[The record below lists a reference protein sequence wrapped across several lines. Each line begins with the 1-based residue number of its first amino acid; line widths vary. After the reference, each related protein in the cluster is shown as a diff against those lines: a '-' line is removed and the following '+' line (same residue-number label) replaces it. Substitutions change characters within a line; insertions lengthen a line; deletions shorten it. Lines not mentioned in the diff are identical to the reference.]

1 MKEKFCFLCQE
12 SKNEVGHTT
21 ESCPNV
27 TCRTC
32 GLKGHSVKYC
42 PDLNLENY
50 EDSKKSCQSKEISK
64 DSNRIQKE
72 LHPKSDKKPKK
83 LYPTL
88 VQLCQKATEKTKKS
102 NSVGKIKKNST
113 FDNPFLNIFSKF
125 PGREDEMD
133 INANR
138 IKSAKN
144 EEESA
149 ETLLLPTQAK
159 NPNWKQSHTTFLTK
173 NFSQKLFL

>member
-1 MKEKFCFLCQE
+1 MEEKFCFLCQE

-50 EDSKKSCQSKEISK
+50 KNSKKSCRNKQISK
-64 DSNRIQKE
+64 DSE
-72 LHPKSDKKPKK
+72 
-83 LYPTL
+83 
-88 VQLCQKATEKTKKS
+88 
-102 NSVGKIKKNST
+102 KIKKNST
-113 FDNPFLNIFSKF
+113 FDNPFLNVFSKY

-149 ETLLLPTQAK
+149 ETLLIPTEAK
-159 NPNWKQSHTTFLTK
+159 NPNSKQLKTYV
-173 NFSQKLFL
+173 LF